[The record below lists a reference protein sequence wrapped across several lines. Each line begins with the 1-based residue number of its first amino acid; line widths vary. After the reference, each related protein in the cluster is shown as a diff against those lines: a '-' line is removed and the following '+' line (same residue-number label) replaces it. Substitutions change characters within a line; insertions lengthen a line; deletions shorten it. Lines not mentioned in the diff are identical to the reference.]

1 MLLVGLLA
9 TSCGT
14 SETSSPPATSIAT
27 PELPLV
33 VTTTDIWADVVE
45 KATCGQVEVE
55 NIIPS
60 GSDPHNYSPSVRDI
74 IALENAELVV
84 ENGLGLEEL
93 LSDTLASAS
102 NKLVV
107 ADLINSEDDHDDDL
121 HGEDDH
127 DEDLHDEDDH
137 DDDLHGDDDH
147 DEDDHHPEG
156 TALPAEGHDH
166 EDGSEDHHED
176 DLHDHSGD
184 DPHIWFDFNIVRSL
198 VSNLETH
205 LAEVATNTDELEDCA
220 DDYIAQLHET
230 EDIVAAT
237 LASVPED
244 RRLLVTQHDTLQRL
258 AESHGYQIIG
268 SVIPST
274 STLAEADLRH
284 LIELEE
290 QVNSTGAA
298 AIFVD
303 ASGVNSDIETF
314 ANRIGL
320 PLVVLYTES
329 LGAPDTGADTYTGMM
344 LTNADRIADAL
355 ASS

>member
-14 SETSSPPATSIAT
+14 SETSSSPI
-27 PELPLV
+27 V

-107 ADLINSEDDHDDDL
+107 ADLINSEDDLHEEDDL

-127 DEDLHDEDDH
+127 DDDHEDDLHGEDDH
-137 DDDLHGDDDH
+137 DDDLHG
-147 DEDDHHPEG
+147 EDDHHPEG

-166 EDGSEDHHED
+166 EDDHED

-258 AESHGYQIIG
+258 AESHGYEIIG

>member
-14 SETSSPPATSIAT
+14 SETSSSPTTSIAT
-27 PELPLV
+27 SELPLV

-107 ADLINSEDDHDDDL
+107 ADLINSEDDH
-121 HGEDDH
+121 EDDI
-127 DEDLHDEDDH
+127 HDEDDH
-137 DDDLHGDDDH
+137 ED
-147 DEDDHHPEG
+147 DDHHPEG

-166 EDGSEDHHED
+166 EDDHEDGSEDDHKD
-176 DLHDHSGD
+176 GLHDHHGD

-198 VSNLETH
+198 VSSLETQ

-220 DDYIAQLHET
+220 DDYIAQLYET

-258 AESHGYQIIG
+258 AESHGYEIIG

-290 QVNSTGAA
+290 QVNSTGAT

-329 LGAPDTGADTYTGMM
+329 LGAPDTGADTYTGLM

>member
-14 SETSSPPATSIAT
+14 SETSSS
-27 PELPLV
+27 PLV
-33 VTTTDIWADVVE
+33 VTTTDIWADVVG

-107 ADLINSEDDHDDDL
+107 ADLINSEDDHEDDLHGEDDHDDDL

-127 DEDLHDEDDH
+127 DEDLHD
-137 DDDLHGDDDH
+137 DDLHGEDDH

-166 EDGSEDHHED
+166 EDDHED

-258 AESHGYQIIG
+258 AESHGYEIIG

>member
-14 SETSSPPATSIAT
+14 SETSSS
-27 PELPLV
+27 PLV
-33 VTTTDIWADVVE
+33 VTTTDIWADVVG

-107 ADLINSEDDHDDDL
+107 ADLINSEDDH
-121 HGEDDH
+121 EDDI
-127 DEDLHDEDDH
+127 HDEDDH
-137 DDDLHGDDDH
+137 ED
-147 DEDDHHPEG
+147 DDHHPEG

-166 EDGSEDHHED
+166 EDDHED

-258 AESHGYQIIG
+258 AESHGYEIIG